1 MPRFDLVEE
10 GWLPCVLADGSR
22 QDFGLREALVRAHEV
37 RELADPS
44 PLVTVA
50 LHRLLLAVLHRSH
63 GGPASLDA
71 WAELWRRGRWDEA
84 TVASYLARWRP
95 RFDLFDAERPF
106 YQVPRMDDAKM
117 HPIALLAQET
127 ASGNN
132 ATLFDHSISE
142 SPFAVPPAVAARR
155 LVASQAFALGGGV
168 SQPFN
173 LSHAPLVRGYSVLT
187 VGDSLFETL
196 ALNLLPY
203 NAETPI
209 PRQGDDL
216 PAWEE
221 DLPRSPDR
229 DGTPHRGW
237 VDYLTWQSR
246 RIHLLPEGGPPMVR
260 RCQIRQNLKL
270 MDLNGPDPFKSY
282 RTTKTEGVR
291 AQGFDPDRALWRD
304 SHALFQVQSPSR
316 SAPDAFNTLARIDD
330 LRRTGR
336 IDAEPAYSFGAF
348 GLATDPGK
356 AASVVLWRHERL
368 PLPLAYLT
376 EDPLRQR
383 LEEALTLGERTAAA
397 LGAGTWA
404 LAKLLLAP
412 NSDDPEQRQ
421 PLGGDIGELRRHI
434 AADRRYWPRLEVPFA
449 RLLVALPDDW
459 VLDEDE
465 KREYGGRQIPA
476 WKEVLERGAW
486 RAFDETTRGFD
497 RAGRDLKAVAKARG
511 TFGYR
516 LREALGERGEVADGT
531 AS

>member
-1 MPRFDLVEE
+1 MPRFDLVDE
-10 GWLPCVLADGSR
+10 GWLPCVRADGSR
-22 QDFGLREALVRAHEV
+22 ADVGLREALLRAHEL
-37 RELADPS
+37 RELSDPS
-44 PLVTVA
+44 PLVTVS

-63 GGPASLDA
+63 GGPANLVT
-71 WAELWRRGRWDEA
+71 WADLWRRGRWDEA
-84 TVASYLARWRP
+84 TVANYLGRWRH
-95 RFDLFDAERPF
+95 RFDLFDVERPF

-117 HPIALLAQET
+117 HPIALLAQEA

-221 DLPRSPDR
+221 EDLRVPVRA
-229 DGTPHRGW
+229 GTPPRGW

-246 RIHLLPEGGPPMVR
+246 QIHLVPEGDSPMVP
-260 RCQIRQNLKL
+260 RCQLRQNLKIL
-270 MDLNGPDPFKSY
+270 DLPRTDPFQCY
-282 RTTKTEGVR
+282 RTTGTEGVHAR
-291 AQGFDPDRALWRD
+291 RFDPDKALWRD
-304 SHALFQVQSPSR
+304 SHALFHVQDSTR
-316 SAPDAFNTLARIDD
+316 SAPEAFNTLARIED
-330 LRRTGR
+330 LRRRGR
-336 IDAEPAYSFGAF
+336 INARPAYNIAVF
-348 GLATDPGK
+348 GLLTDARK
-356 AASVVLWRHERL
+356 TASVVLWRHERL

-376 EDPLRQR
+376 EDQLRQR
-383 LEEALTLGERTAAA
+383 LEEALTLADSVVRA
-397 LGAGTWA
+397 LGTGIRE

-412 NSDDPEQRQ
+412 ASDDPKRRQ
-421 PLGGDIGELRRHI
+421 PRNDDVSKLRRRLG
-434 AADRRYWPRLEVPFA
+434 ADRRYWARLEVPFA
-449 RLLVALPDDW
+449 RLLVTLPNDW
-459 VLDEDE
+459 VPDEDDE
-465 KREYGGRQIPA
+465 REYGGRQIPL
-476 WKEVLERGAW
+476 WKGVLEREAW

-511 TFGYR
+511 TFGYQ